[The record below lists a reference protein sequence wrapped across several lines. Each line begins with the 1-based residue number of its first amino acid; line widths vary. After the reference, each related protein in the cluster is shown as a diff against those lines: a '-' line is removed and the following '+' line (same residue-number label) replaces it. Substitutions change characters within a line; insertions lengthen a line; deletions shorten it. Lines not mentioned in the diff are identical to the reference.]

1 MEYVCDNFLATCRD
15 KNTCHICVQ
24 PKHRHQQRGTMSK
37 ESVCRPVIVLE
48 GPDGAGKSTLA
59 ERLAYKFQWPIVHTG
74 GPLANREDYFTRVQ
88 DKKLRVARNTIF
100 DRVPMISELVYCL
113 VQDRA
118 PFIHEWEAMNDL
130 IALRPVVIYC
140 RLADTAQMLDR
151 IIASP
156 KAHKSPEYLEA
167 VKKNHDSIVK
177 KYDAVMRLVPPELV
191 ISYNWE
197 RDDWSFLEGA
207 IARRLEPCAD

>member
-1 MEYVCDNFLATCRD
+1 
-15 KNTCHICVQ
+15 
-24 PKHRHQQRGTMSK
+24 MSK

-74 GPLANREDYFTRVQ
+74 GPLLNREEYFTRVQ
-88 DKKLRVARNTIF
+88 EKKLRVARNTIF
-100 DRVPMISELVYCL
+100 DRVPMISELVYCM

-140 RLADTAQMLDR
+140 RLADAARMLDR

-156 KAHKSPEYLEA
+156 KAHKSPEYLET
-167 VKKNHDSIVK
+167 VKRNHDAIVK

-207 IARRLEPCAD
+207 IARGLEPCAD